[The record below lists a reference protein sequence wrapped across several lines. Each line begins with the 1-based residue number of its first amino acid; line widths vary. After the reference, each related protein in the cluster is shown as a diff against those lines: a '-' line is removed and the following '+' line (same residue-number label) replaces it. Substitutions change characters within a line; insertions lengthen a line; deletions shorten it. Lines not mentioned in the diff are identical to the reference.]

1 MSVLNYFIVTINN
14 LLKNL
19 QDVKQT
25 VFFIPY
31 IIITLFLEKQLL
43 QSKSTSN
50 RQYQSDLELFY
61 NTLKVPQKCH

>member
-50 RQYQSDLELFY
+50 CQYQSDLELFY
-61 NTLKVPQKCH
+61 STLKVPQKCH